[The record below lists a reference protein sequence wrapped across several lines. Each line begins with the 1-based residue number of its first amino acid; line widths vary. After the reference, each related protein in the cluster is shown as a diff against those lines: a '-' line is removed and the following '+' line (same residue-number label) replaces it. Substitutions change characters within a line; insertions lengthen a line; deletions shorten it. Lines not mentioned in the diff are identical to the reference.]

1 MFWGK
6 TMVWQENEDIRDIP
20 RAWYF
25 SPREH
30 NDLANGFW
38 AYRLTFGF
46 IDGSLLF
53 FPLDSWA
60 DCLGRQFYSWK
71 VILHPSFAWWCPQDL
86 FALGCFRNRHSDC
99 SWRKVRVVRGNRGGY
114 LVTLKKRNT
123 WIWHCKKMLEQYIT
137 LFRPP
142 SVQIYTC
149 TIT

>member
-53 FPLDSWA
+53 FSLDS
-60 DCLGRQFYSWK
+60 
-71 VILHPSFAWWCPQDL
+71 
-86 FALGCFRNRHSDC
+86 
-99 SWRKVRVVRGNRGGY
+99 
-114 LVTLKKRNT
+114 
-123 WIWHCKKMLEQYIT
+123 
-137 LFRPP
+137 
-142 SVQIYTC
+142 
-149 TIT
+149 